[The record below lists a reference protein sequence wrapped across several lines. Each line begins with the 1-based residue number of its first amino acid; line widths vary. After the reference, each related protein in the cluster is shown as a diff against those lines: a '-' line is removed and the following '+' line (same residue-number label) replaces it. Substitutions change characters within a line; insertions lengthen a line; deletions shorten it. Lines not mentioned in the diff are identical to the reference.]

1 MTPFAEK
8 SMSASGYIAD
18 VKQQDFDSLVL
29 QKSREVPV
37 LVDFWAAWCGPCRM
51 LAPILAKL
59 ADEYQGKFFLAKID
73 TDSEK
78 ALAAKY
84 GIRSLPTVKLFK
96 NHEVVNEFIG
106 VQPEKTVRALIDRYI
121 ARESD
126 AALYSAMLDYEAGRL
141 EQAMQKLHEAMEA
154 DPGNDR
160 VKLQLAKLLF
170 EGKHFAEGETIL
182 KNVSPKGQA
191 DPDILALFARLEFI
205 RVAAEAKPAAEL
217 EKLVAAD
224 PGNSQARYQ
233 LSALKILNNEFE
245 AACRHLLEIVKRDRK
260 FRDDGGRKALLT
272 LFNLLGGKD
281 ELVKKYRHLL
291 SIILN

>member
-8 SMSASGYIAD
+8 SMSASRYIAD

-106 VQPEKTVRALIDRYI
+106 VQPEKTMRALIDRCI

-126 AALYSAMLDYEAGRL
+126 VALYNAV
-141 EQAMQKLHEAMEA
+141 LHWT
-154 DPGNDR
+154 D
-160 VKLQLAKLLF
+160 QYLLF
-170 EGKHFAEGETIL
+170 
-182 KNVSPKGQA
+182 
-191 DPDILALFARLEFI
+191 
-205 RVAAEAKPAAEL
+205 
-217 EKLVAAD
+217 
-224 PGNSQARYQ
+224 
-233 LSALKILNNEFE
+233 
-245 AACRHLLEIVKRDRK
+245 LL
-260 FRDDGGRKALLT
+260 L
-272 LFNLLGGKD
+272 
-281 ELVKKYRHLL
+281 
-291 SIILN
+291 

>member
-8 SMSASGYIAD
+8 SMSASRYIAD

-106 VQPEKTVRALIDRYI
+106 VQPEKTMRALIDRCI

-126 AALYSAMLDYEAGRL
+126 VALYNAV
-141 EQAMQKLHEAMEA
+141 LHWT
-154 DPGNDR
+154 D
-160 VKLQLAKLLF
+160 QYLLF
-170 EGKHFAEGETIL
+170 LLPAINTIGTSITKIDFYCESL
-182 KNVSPKGQA
+182 IISGQA
-191 DPDILALFARLEFI
+191 YFA
-205 RVAAEAKPAAEL
+205 A
-217 EKLVAAD
+217 
-224 PGNSQARYQ
+224 PGR
-233 LSALKILNNEFE
+233 
-245 AACRHLLEIVKRDRK
+245 
-260 FRDDGGRKALLT
+260 
-272 LFNLLGGKD
+272 
-281 ELVKKYRHLL
+281 
-291 SIILN
+291 